1 MIVKLFVMELEQL
14 FCDIDDF
21 CLVFETQFFSSLL
34 SSKERKRWRKTR
46 LSLSEIMTIIIY
58 FHHSRYRDFKHYY
71 QHLIF
76 QYHQQEFPQLVSY
89 NRFVELM
96 SFALIPLIY
105 YLNTRKGQ
113 CTGISFIDTMGIP
126 ICHNKR
132 AKRNKVFSSLSHW
145 GRSSIDWYYGFKLH
159 LIINDQGEILAFQL
173 TPGNIDERKTVPYLT
188 RDLWG
193 RLFGDKGYIS
203 QDLFQQLWKKN
214 IKLITPFKKKM
225 NNKLLELW
233 EKLMLRKRSLIE
245 TVNDQLQNIS
255 QIVHSRHRS
264 PINFLV
270 NTIAGLIAYTWQDKK
285 PKLQLEEDEINSLS
299 ALVI

>member
-1 MIVKLFVMELEQL
+1 MDLETLFYEV
-14 FCDIDDF
+14 DDF
-21 CLVFETQFFSSLL
+21 CLIFEPYFNRQLL
-34 SSKERKRWRKTR
+34 SSKKKKRIKNSR

-58 FHHSRYRDFKHYY
+58 FHHSNYRNFKHYY
-71 QHLIF
+71 QAHIQIYHL
-76 QYHQQEFPQLVSY
+76 QYFPNLVSY
-89 NRFVELM
+89 NRFIELK
-96 SFALIPLIY
+96 SFALIPLII
-105 YLNTRKGQ
+105 YLNTRKGL
-113 CTGISFIDTMGIP
+113 CTGISFIDTMGIA

-132 AKRNKVFSSLSHW
+132 AKRNKVFENFAHW
-145 GRSSIDWYYGFKLH
+145 GKSSIDWYYGFKLH
-159 LIINDQGEILAFQL
+159 LVINEQGEILAFKI
-173 TPGNIDERKTVPYLT
+173 TPGNVDDRKTVPYLT
-188 RDLWG
+188 KYIWG

-203 QDLFQQLWKKN
+203 QDLFQELYQRN

-225 NNKLLELW
+225 KNKLLELW

-270 NTIAGLIAYTWQDKK
+270 NVIGGLIAYTWQDKK
-285 PKLQLEEDEINSLS
+285 PKLQLEKEEINSLS